1 MMALFCRNTLC
12 ISRKSDEIR
21 AKIFRQT
28 PKAIYS
34 AFTQVVISFVFP
46 ARSA

>member
-21 AKIFRQT
+21 AEIFRQS

-34 AFTQVVISFVFP
+34 AFTQGEGFE
-46 ARSA
+46 AEK